1 VGTGELLLIIGPP
14 AVGKMT
20 VGRAV
25 CARTDFRLFHN
36 HHTIE
41 PLLDIFGFGTPP
53 FIALNG
59 EFRRRVIEEAAAA
72 GTPLIFTF
80 VWNVEDRDDAA
91 EVRRLIAPYAE
102 AGLPVSFVELYADLP
117 TRLERNVGAE
127 RISEK
132 KSKRDLA
139 WSDAHVRELDAAY
152 VMNTRP
158 GLPTPADDVLA
169 GFAHLRLDNSRLTPE
184 QAAAEIIAWLD
195 ARDA

>member
-1 VGTGELLLIIGPP
+1 MGTGELLLIIGPP